1 MRCVARMNSP
11 IVLMLAATVVPCVA
25 FLASTRFSP
34 SSILQMV
41 HAHRDADF
49 YEMMVGGER
58 YEMVPLPDSML
69 DTTLFVGNLNEFVN
83 DQDLSDLFCGVTDLS
98 SVPACVA
105 RKANMASLEYGL
117 VTFPTKQEK
126 ENAILKFHN
135 SQFMGKVLKVE
146 EIRDHP
152 KRGRVWVPERMVA
165 YVIGDVKQTSSREIN
180 AMRRVSN
187 PASSSSKKMK
197 NKSKRQHE
205 PQKRKQPQ
213 KRKLVAYTLAAK
225 EQEGLQR
232 AVRNGFVT
240 LNGTGF
246 RRGRKTCNLACAHR
260 QWCDAE
266 VSKPQIVLCK
276 ASGGR
281 PLDCVI
287 VDLSPLRIV
296 DGYESWNQQI
306 EAAAQM
312 AGMALRSD
320 YVEDNCQEELTEN
333 QQELPISNLPA
344 ISMGVFE
351 GERSQ
356 AKAMTR
362 ELASLWDLPLEQEMP
377 GQQEQS
383 TRKPR
388 GNEKR
393 KGRRNQRREEN
404 DFSFF

>member
-11 IVLMLAATVVPCVA
+11 IVLMLAAAVVPCGA
-25 FLASTRFSP
+25 FLASTRSSP
-34 SSILQMV
+34 SSTLQMV
-41 HAHRDADF
+41 DTHRDADF

-83 DQDLSDLFCGVTDLS
+83 DQDLSDFFCRVTDLS

-105 RKANMASLEYGL
+105 RKANMASLEHGF
-117 VTFPTKQEK
+117 VAFPTKQDK

-152 KRGRVWVPERMVA
+152 KKGRVRVPERMVA

-180 AMRRVSN
+180 TMRRVSN
-187 PASSSSKKMK
+187 PASSSNSKKTK
-197 NKSKRQHE
+197 NKRQH
-205 PQKRKQPQ
+205 QPP
-213 KRKLVAYTLAAK
+213 KRKLIAYKLADK

-287 VDLSPLRIV
+287 VDLSPLRII

-320 YVEDNCQEELTEN
+320 YVEDNCQQELTEN

-377 GQQEQS
+377 GQKEQS

-393 KGRRNQRREEN
+393 KGRRNQRWQET
-404 DFSFF
+404 DFSFK

>member
-1 MRCVARMNSP
+1 
-11 IVLMLAATVVPCVA
+11 
-25 FLASTRFSP
+25 
-34 SSILQMV
+34 MV